1 MGPGSVLL
9 RDIAENGAD
18 VTVQVDTPLRE
29 MIRRMSGNG
38 KGIVIVLEE
47 RKAVGILTE
56 RGVVR
61 LLFHGA
67 PLGETADRIGRKPIV
82 AADGKRTI
90 GYALNLL
97 VENDVRRLVVVDDA
111 GNFLG
116 IVTHKDLLKHLE
128 EDYYRSTL
136 KVKHIFD
143 NLRTLVSVGP
153 TDSISE
159 VLKRMVDHRISAVP
173 VVDNGRPAGIITEK
187 DILRLANEGVTLRD
201 EVLRHMS
208 GDVVCASLE
217 TNVVEIVRT
226 MNAKNISRVVITG
239 PDGSAIGM
247 ITNRDLARNIDGDYN
262 DFLERKL
269 RQTKEFLNLLP
280 EMMVEV
286 IDTGNA
292 QSIIWANDAVASRFG
307 REIIDRPVSD
317 LIPQKRWEEI
327 FSALARQLKIDNVR
341 FKKDDRVYECSGFYM
356 PLDRVAEAGRV
367 QLMLRDITEEVVQA
381 TTDPL
386 TGAYNRRFMSEFL
399 SRETERSL
407 RTNKSFAVIL
417 ADLDQFKKVNDTY
430 GHQAGDSVRGGRNL
444 VISR

>member
-1 MGPGSVLL
+1 M
-9 RDIAENGAD
+9 
-18 VTVQVDTPLRE
+18 
-29 MIRRMSGNG
+29 
-38 KGIVIVLEE
+38 
-47 RKAVGILTE
+47 
-56 RGVVR
+56 
-61 LLFHGA
+61 
-67 PLGETADRIGRKPIV
+67 
-82 AADGKRTI
+82 
-90 GYALNLL
+90 
-97 VENDVRRLVVVDDA
+97 VDDA

-187 DILRLANEGVTLRD
+187 DMLRLANEGVTLRD

-417 ADLDQFKKVNDTY
+417 ADLEQFRKVNDTY